1 MHILSTFYRLKLL
14 LKRWLTNYLTRP
26 FCGGPICDDRNFGG
40 PKIWRNWTKTVT
52 FRTSQKIRVFFI
64 ILFSDTKEIQNFL
77 KIGKIMLKQNETYK
91 SISSSSS
98 ILYGVRLDSFTF
110 SFTLFSSV
118 LPGVRFSDL
127 IMEYCVYLSH
137 HHITNFSRTKWID
150 EATIIGIS

>member
-1 MHILSTFYRLKLL
+1 MGRPREPFYIRNWKEDLIGHCWKLWVVAVAHLSID
-14 LKRWLTNYLTRP
+14 YLTRL

-64 ILFSDTKEIQNFL
+64 ILFSDTKEIQKFL

-98 ILYGVRLDSFTF
+98 KGSG
-110 SFTLFSSV
+110 STLSYYLTLNSSWNIV
-118 LPGVRFSDL
+118 FICP
-127 IMEYCVYLSH
+127 
-137 HHITNFSRTKWID
+137 
-150 EATIIGIS
+150 TIISLTFQEQNESMKPQLLE